1 MLNGKPYCRRCIS
14 FKGKHSKALPSK
26 SRDAEMLLS
35 YSLSEEQA
43 EISRSLLANFKNKKN
58 SFVSAI
64 CGSGKTEVI
73 LSSIYYCLLNGLH
86 VGFCTPRRD
95 VVIEIYDRFNKI
107 FTRCSIALVYG
118 GHTKT
123 INGDLI
129 CCTTHQL
136 FRYRHYFDLLIIDE
150 VDAFPFKDDE
160 TLNALFY
167 KSIKGNYIMLSAT
180 ASEESLLQFEKNGG
194 LVLRLNQRFHRY
206 PLPVP
211 SVIYGNVI
219 KLLYFTIRLI
229 LRFQKLDKQV
239 FVFVPTIQ
247 ESETIFKFVSRFC
260 KNGDFVNSKRE
271 NREEIIKKF
280 KQKKISYLVTTSVLE
295 RGVTVKDLQVIV
307 YRANHPVYDEATLVQ
322 ISGRVGR
329 KKEAP
334 EGEVI
339 YLAQRKT
346 YGIEK
351 SIENI
356 ESANKD
362 LQNLF

>member
-1 MLNGKPYCRRCIS
+1 M
-14 FKGKHSKALPSK
+14 F
-26 SRDAEMLLS
+26 LS

-43 EISRSLLANFKNKKN
+43 EISRSLLANYKNKKN

-64 CGSGKTEVI
+64 CGSGKTEII
-73 LSSIYYCLLNGLH
+73 LNSIYYCLLNGLH

-95 VVIEIYDRFNKI
+95 VVIEIYERFNKI
-107 FTRCSIALVYG
+107 FSKCSIALIYG

-136 FRYRHYFDLLIIDE
+136 FRYQNYFDLLIIDE
-150 VDAFPFKDDE
+150 VDAFPFKGDE
-160 TLNALFY
+160 TLNSLFY
-167 KSIKGNYIMLSAT
+167 KAIRGNYIMLSAT
-180 ASEESLLQFEKNGG
+180 ASEESLKQFEKEGG

-211 SVIYGNVI
+211 YVIYGNII
-219 KLLYFTIRLI
+219 KLLYLTIRLI
-229 LRFQKLDKQV
+229 LRFQKVDKQV

-247 ESETIFKFVSRFC
+247 ESETIFKFISRFC
-260 KNGDFVNSKRE
+260 KNGDYVNSKRE
-271 NREEIIKKF
+271 NREEIIRKF
-280 KQKKISYLVTTSVLE
+280 KQRKISYLLTTSVLE

-307 YRANHPVYDEATLVQ
+307 FRADHPVYDAATLVQ
-322 ISGRVGR
+322 IAGRVGR

-339 YLAQRKT
+339 YLAKGET
-346 YGIEK
+346 GAIEE
-351 SIENI
+351 SITSI

-362 LQNLF
+362 LQNLFQKS

>member
-26 SRDAEMLLS
+26 SRDAEMFLS

-95 VVIEIYDRFNKI
+95 VVIEIYERFKKI
-107 FTRCSIALVYG
+107 FSKCTIALIYG

-123 INGDLI
+123 IQGDLI

-136 FRYRHYFDLLIIDE
+136 FRFHRYFDLLVIDE
-150 VDAFPFKDDE
+150 VDAFPFKGDE
-160 TLNALFY
+160 TLNSLFFRA
-167 KSIKGNYIMLSAT
+167 IKGNFIMLSAT
-180 ASEESLLQFEKNGG
+180 ASEESLQEFKKTGG
-194 LVLRLNQRFHRY
+194 EVLRLNQRFHRY
-206 PLPVP
+206 ALPVP
-211 SVIYGNVI
+211 RVIYGNIVKI
-219 KLLYFTIRLI
+219 LYLTIRLI
-229 LRFQKLDKQV
+229 LKFQKINKQV

-247 ESETIFKFVSRFC
+247 ESETIYKFVSRFC
-260 KNGDFVNSKRE
+260 KNGDYVNSKRE
-271 NREEIIKKF
+271 KREEIIKRF
-280 KQKKISYLVTTSVLE
+280 KQKKLSYLLTTSVLE

-307 YRANHPVYDEATLVQ
+307 YRADHPVYDEATLVQ

-339 YLAQRKT
+339 YLAKRKT